1 MKAIMYHYVRPYD
14 ENFPFFKNLNIEDFC
29 RQLDYFQEKFGFV
42 SKEDFINSFKIGV
55 PPNGVI
61 LTFDDGLKCHY
72 KYVFE
77 ELRRR
82 DLWGIFYIS
91 TKPYQTKKILDVH
104 RIHLLLGHVESNI
117 LYDYLKT
124 LIQEEM
130 LIDKLRIEFRELTY
144 VDQDNDYYTQL
155 IKRILNYYIAYEY
168 RENVIDKLMDKFISN
183 SINTVDSFYLTSN
196 EMKEMQNEGMIFGSH
211 TVSHSVMSKLTLTE
225 QTNEIINS
233 FDFLEQEL
241 SESKYKTF
249 CYPYG
254 GFHTFS
260 KETEEILKQNNCL
273 FSFNVE
279 HRDITSSDIL
289 ERPQALPRYDCN
301 FFEYGKCR

>member
-14 ENFPFFKNLNIEDFC
+14 RNFPFFKNLNIEDFC
-29 RQLDYFQEKFGFV
+29 KQLDYFQENFGFV
-42 SKEDFINSFKIGV
+42 SQHDFINSFQTGV
-55 PPNGVI
+55 PVNGVI

-77 ELRRR
+77 ELKRRN
-82 DLWGIFYIS
+82 LWGVFYIS
-91 TKPYQTKKILDVH
+91 TKPYKTKKILDVH

-117 LYDYLKT
+117 LYEYLKT

-130 LIDKLRIEFRELTY
+130 LTDKFRIEFRELTY
-144 VDQDNDYYTQL
+144 ADQDNDYYTQL
-155 IKRILNYYIAYEY
+155 IKRILNYYITYEY
-168 RENVIDKLMDKFISN
+168 RENVIDKLMDKFIRN
-183 SINTVDSFYLTSN
+183 SMNSVDSFYLTSH
-196 EMKEMQNEGMIFGSH
+196 EMKEMQNAGMIFGSH
-211 TVSHSVMSKLTLTE
+211 AVSHSVMSKLTLIE
-225 QTNEIINS
+225 QTHEIVDS
-233 FDFLEQEL
+233 FNFIEQEL
-241 SESKYKTF
+241 GESEYKTF

-260 KETEEILKQNNCL
+260 KETEEILKQKNCL

-279 HRDITSSDIL
+279 HRDITSKDIL